1 MSTASDAVPARDRT
15 PLRVLVFIRCLEIG
29 GAERQLVE
37 TVKHLDR
44 DAYACTVAS
53 LYPGGPFRAELAA
66 LPGVEVTD
74 LGKRGRWDWGP
85 ALRRAWSLV
94 TTTRPD
100 VIVGA
105 FDVATHLTGVI
116 GRLRSVPTV
125 WMVGNA
131 FMDFSLYDWLPGM
144 LDRAA
149 RGMSSWPDVVVFN
162 SEAGARHHLA
172 RGFAPRAHLVVPNP
186 FDTARFAP
194 DAAAGARVR
203 AEWGIDAT
211 TPLVGI
217 VARLDPIKDHPT
229 FLEACA
235 LVAAEDPRA
244 RFVCVGDGD
253 PAHVAPIRQRCTALG
268 LDGCVL
274 FAGARR
280 DMPAVYNAL
289 DLDVLCS
296 LGEGL
301 PNVIGEAMASGVPCV
316 VTDVGDC
323 ARLVGET
330 GLVVPA
336 RSPRALADA
345 LLAALRWTPDAR
357 RARGV
362 AARER
367 VIAHYDARTC
377 AARFGATLDQAVGRR

>member
-66 LPGVEVTD
+66 MPGVEVTD

-131 FMDFSLYDWLPGM
+131 FMDFSL
-144 LDRAA
+144 
-149 RGMSSWPDVVVFN
+149 
-162 SEAGARHHLA
+162 
-172 RGFAPRAHLVVPNP
+172 
-186 FDTARFAP
+186 
-194 DAAAGARVR
+194 
-203 AEWGIDAT
+203 
-211 TPLVGI
+211 
-217 VARLDPIKDHPT
+217 
-229 FLEACA
+229 
-235 LVAAEDPRA
+235 
-244 RFVCVGDGD
+244 
-253 PAHVAPIRQRCTALG
+253 
-268 LDGCVL
+268 
-274 FAGARR
+274 
-280 DMPAVYNAL
+280 
-289 DLDVLCS
+289 
-296 LGEGL
+296 
-301 PNVIGEAMASGVPCV
+301 
-316 VTDVGDC
+316 
-323 ARLVGET
+323 
-330 GLVVPA
+330 
-336 RSPRALADA
+336 
-345 LLAALRWTPDAR
+345 
-357 RARGV
+357 
-362 AARER
+362 
-367 VIAHYDARTC
+367 
-377 AARFGATLDQAVGRR
+377 